1 MSQRAFVIGH
11 PVAHSRSPLIHRYW
25 LNSLNLDGSYEAIDV
40 APADVPP
47 FVERLRGGEF
57 AGGNVTLPLKEALFA
72 AVDESD
78 AAATRIGAIN
88 TVIVEDGRL
97 IGRNTDM
104 TGFLASLD
112 AAAGNW
118 VGENAIVLGAGGA
131 ARAVV
136 EGLVSRG
143 VKKVSVLNRTPSRA
157 SLLASRYA
165 KEVKAGLLMDFTQ
178 LSEAASLVVNTT
190 SVGMGGTQFDKLT
203 LKALPKT
210 ALVADLVYTPLETPL
225 LRDARARGLKTVD
238 GLEMLL
244 QQAVPG
250 FAAWFGK
257 TPEVT
262 PELRELVLN
271 DLEGTR

>member
-1 MSQRAFVIGH
+1 MSNRAFVIGH

-25 LNSLNLDGSYEAIDV
+25 LKSLGLDGSYEPIDV
-40 APADVPP
+40 APADVPQ

-57 AGGNVTLPLKEALFA
+57 AGGNVTLPLKELFFA
-72 AVDESD
+72 AVDERD

-88 TVIVEDGRL
+88 TVIVDGGKL

-112 AAAGNW
+112 AASANW

-143 VKKVSVLNRTPSRA
+143 FKKVSVLNRTPSRA

-165 KEVKAGLLMDFTQ
+165 KEVKAALLMDFAT
-178 LSEAASLVVNTT
+178 LSEFASLVVNTT
-190 SVGMGGTQFDKLT
+190 SVGMGGTHFEKLS
-203 LKALPKT
+203 LKKLPKT

-225 LRDARARGLKTVD
+225 LKDARALGLETVD
-238 GLEMLL
+238 GLGMLL

-250 FAAWFGK
+250 FAAWFGR
-257 TPEVT
+257 TPDVT
-262 PELRELVLN
+262 AELRDLVLR
-271 DLEGTR
+271 DLEAKA